1 MAYCCVPHCRSHGR
15 RTAPELSFHE
25 IPADW
30 DLRESWIR
38 AIGRDNWVP
47 NTTSNYSKVCSKHF
61 KETDFIEGKR
71 RRLVKGVIPSVFED
85 TIGAKRRNGGRVRK
99 TCCSDDVREDRVGR
113 RKVQKR
119 SEGAE
124 QQVEAPPASPPS
136 IAAGDGAANEPTE
149 ETGADLERG
158 ESRSPQNVEEGTPS
172 ESSQAPACEMGGC
185 CVPLC
190 KSSHRSPGRIALHEF
205 PVTEV
210 RNDWIR
216 NISRLA
222 AGPRQEPWVPN
233 DRSKVCSL
241 HFKPEDYREGVK
253 LRRLKPDAVPT
264 VFPDRPASPHPAAK
278 KDGPKRAPATPPSPA
293 EVSPASARKARFG
306 ILCAVP
312 KCDSRAGVTHDVLFH
327 EIPANLQRRQSWLD
341 ALRSVRPVGDKS
353 WQPSDHT
360 KICSKHFKPEDY
372 IQGPKKRYLAP
383 HAVPSKFPRTAVKS
397 LSKAAAK
404 SVTSRVSRA
413 VTANKA
419 RTRDLSNTSSF
430 SSSSSSVKT
439 TDRSCQT
446 DQKRLEL
453 STASHGQRQSRSIQ
467 VSLVESQNQLA
478 ETDVPR
484 DSVGCQTLVTGLT
497 IAAYQDQMLMLK
509 DQCNRLQAELLEL
522 RHRNAVL
529 TAAASVVHVAGK

>member
-1 MAYCCVPHCRSHGR
+1 
-15 RTAPELSFHE
+15 
-25 IPADW
+25 
-30 DLRESWIR
+30 
-38 AIGRDNWVP
+38 
-47 NTTSNYSKVCSKHF
+47 
-61 KETDFIEGKR
+61 
-71 RRLVKGVIPSVFED
+71 
-85 TIGAKRRNGGRVRK
+85 
-99 TCCSDDVREDRVGR
+99 
-113 RKVQKR
+113 
-119 SEGAE
+119 
-124 QQVEAPPASPPS
+124 
-136 IAAGDGAANEPTE
+136 
-149 ETGADLERG
+149 
-158 ESRSPQNVEEGTPS
+158 
-172 ESSQAPACEMGGC
+172 MGCC

-190 KSSHRSPGRIALHEF
+190 KSSHRSPGRVAFHEF

-216 NISRLA
+216 NISCLA
-222 AGPRQEPWVPN
+222 AGPEPWAPN

-241 HFKPEDYREGVK
+241 HFKPEDYREGLK

-264 VFPDRPASPHPAAK
+264 VFSDRPAFPRPAAK
-278 KDGPKRAPATPPSPA
+278 KDGPKRAPETPPPEISP
-293 EVSPASARKARFG
+293 VSARKARR
-306 ILCAVP
+306 VE
-312 KCDSRAGVTHDVLFH
+312 R
-327 EIPANLQRRQSWLD
+327 
-341 ALRSVRPVGDKS
+341 DKS

-413 VTANKA
+413 VTASEA
-419 RTRDLSNTSSF
+419 RTRDFSNTSSF

-446 DQKRLEL
+446 DQKLLEL
-453 STASHGQRQSRSIQ
+453 STASHGQRESRSIQ
-467 VSLVESQNQLA
+467 VSLVKSQNQLA

-509 DQCNRLQAELLEL
+509 DQCHRLQAELLEL

-529 TAAASVVHVAGK
+529 TAAASLVHVAGK